1 MFRNTF
7 HKKLVSLRRLNT
19 ACKVTILMIV
29 IGLQGCFFR
38 ATVNQEA
45 FESPEKAVAALAQA
59 VEESNT
65 NELVSLIGPKSET
78 LISSGD
84 EVQDRQRQEKF
95 IKAYDQ
101 KNRLEMCDDGIVK
114 LFIGDDDWPFPF
126 PIVKTG
132 ENWHFDAKSG
142 KEEILNRW
150 IGENELSAIQVCLAI
165 SDAQRDY
172 ADLMNEMHG
181 QPEYA
186 QKFKSSKGQKDGLY
200 WEASPDC
207 KPSPLGPLVANAR
220 AKGYDNTVGESV
232 PYHGYLYKILK
243 VQGESA
249 NGGAYSYVINGKMIG
264 GFGIV
269 AFPAVYGSS
278 GVHTFIV
285 NYEGIV
291 YLKDLGENTTNIAA
305 TMTTFNPDATWN
317 KVE

>member
-19 ACKVTILMIV
+19 ACMFTILVIV

-38 ATVNQEA
+38 ATVNQKV

-59 VEESNT
+59 VKESNT
-65 NELVSLIGPKSET
+65 NELVSLIGPDSET

-84 EVQDRQRQEKF
+84 EVQDRQRREKF

-101 KNRLEMCDDGIVK
+101 KNRLEMCDDKIVT
-114 LFIGDDDWPFPF
+114 LFIGNDDWPFPF

-172 ADLMNEMHG
+172 ADLMNEMRG

-200 WEASPDC
+200 WEASPNC
-207 KPSPLGPLVANAR
+207 KPSPLGLLVAQAQ

-232 PYHGYLYKILK
+232 PYYGYLYKILK
-243 VQGESA
+243 AQGESA
-249 NGGAYSYVINGKMIG
+249 KGGAYSYVINGKMIG

-285 NYEGIV
+285 SYKGIV

-305 TMTTFNPDATWN
+305 AMTTFNPDATWN